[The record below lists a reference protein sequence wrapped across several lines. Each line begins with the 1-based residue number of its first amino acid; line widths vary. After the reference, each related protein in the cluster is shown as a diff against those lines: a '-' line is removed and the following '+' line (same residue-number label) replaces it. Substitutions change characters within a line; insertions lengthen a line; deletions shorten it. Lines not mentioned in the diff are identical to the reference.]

1 VPVGRAVRAGR
12 VLQDK
17 LCYYRE
23 HLSGQGVSV
32 SSLLLLLLLLLC
44 IVVMTTDLSD
54 HWHDGMGL
62 KDLCMCMYH
71 AYLDRGS
78 LHVCHGVSAARIG
91 FQHKAVQREAPRTLR
106 MAIV

>member
-23 HLSGQGVSV
+23 HLSGQGFSV
-32 SSLLLLLLLLLC
+32 LSLSLLLC
-44 IVVMTTDLSD
+44 IIVVMTDLSD